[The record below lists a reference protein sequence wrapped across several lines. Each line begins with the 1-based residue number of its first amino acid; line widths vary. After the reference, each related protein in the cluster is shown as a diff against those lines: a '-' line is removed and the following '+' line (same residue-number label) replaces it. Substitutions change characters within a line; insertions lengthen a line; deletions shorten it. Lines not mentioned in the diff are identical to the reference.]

1 MFNRSMIPTA
11 SVNRV
16 FVADPRLSD
25 ERLYLVM
32 SIISSCIRTV
42 SVGGWLLDTG
52 VAVLAKCS

>member
-1 MFNRSMIPTA
+1 MIPTA